1 MKPLEEMGKFATVVV
16 DPPWDIPKGPVLS
29 SRATDGGLFA
39 PKLVYP
45 TMTVSEIGALP
56 INSVLDDD
64 SFVFCWTTSRLLQDA
79 FEIME
84 DWQVS
89 YSFLMT
95 WVKGGGPQFP
105 GGACYNSEFIVVGKK
120 GSPQYLDT
128 RAFNAANYWQRTGH
142 SQKPEGFYDLLRRK
156 GNTGAEAGCVWAA
169 AALRASSLGA
179 MRHRRAKHLPDH
191 YQQVLIG

>member
-1 MKPLEEMGKFATVVV
+1 MKPLEEMGKFKTVVV

-142 SQKPEGFYDLLRRK
+142 SQKPEGFYDLLRRVTP
-156 GNTGAEAGCVWAA
+156 GPRLDVPSAGAG
-169 AALRASSLGA
+169 LQGSSLGA
-179 MRHRRAKHLPDH
+179 TRHRRGRHCPTT
-191 YQQVLIG
+191 ISRC